1 MNKNSRLL
9 LILLGVL
16 ILCCALYGLMRFIND
31 RNAAQAESEQDAQ
44 NEAMSLSDL
53 GDAVSITYQSSDGS
67 TLSFTKADDTWS
79 YGADPDF
86 PLKQSDV
93 GLLASTLKTLSATRK
108 LEGGEDLSSYGLD
121 NPSNTVTATN
131 ADGGELTILLGSQA
145 SNGDYYAMRQ
155 GDETVY
161 TISSSLAQV
170 LKDLNDLYQVPT
182 IPYTGCNV
190 NSIAMSGEL
199 VDAARTLSGLA
210 EDESD
215 EAAAL
220 RTAWGS
226 LSFSGLQAYQPD
238 DEDLA
243 ACGLETPA
251 LTLTVSYEEGVINT
265 LLIGGQNDDGDYY
278 AQLEGGDICILP
290 SSQVDSLLEALAAL

>member
-1 MNKNSRLL
+1 
-9 LILLGVL
+9 
-16 ILCCALYGLMRFIND
+16 
-31 RNAAQAESEQDAQ
+31 
-44 NEAMSLSDL
+44 
-53 GDAVSITYQSSDGS
+53 
-67 TLSFTKADDTWS
+67 
-79 YGADPDF
+79 
-86 PLKQSDV
+86 
-93 GLLASTLKTLSATRK
+93 
-108 LEGGEDLSSYGLD
+108 
-121 NPSNTVTATN
+121 
-131 ADGGELTILLGSQA
+131 
-145 SNGDYYAMRQ
+145 
-155 GDETVY
+155 
-161 TISSSLAQV
+161 
-170 LKDLNDLYQVPT
+170 
-182 IPYTGCNV
+182 
-190 NSIAMSGEL
+190 MSGEL